1 MMSIAYI
8 VATVDEAVGEIEKK
22 HCHRAYNHE
31 PQGQRTVDIITIP
44 LICENRTQNLKY
56 KNTTRRKMLR

>member
-22 HCHRAYNHE
+22 HCHGTYDHE
-31 PQGQRTVDIITIP
+31 PQGQRTVDIVTIP
-44 LICENRTQNLKY
+44 LVCENRTQNLKY
-56 KNTTRRKMLR
+56 KHASRREVLR